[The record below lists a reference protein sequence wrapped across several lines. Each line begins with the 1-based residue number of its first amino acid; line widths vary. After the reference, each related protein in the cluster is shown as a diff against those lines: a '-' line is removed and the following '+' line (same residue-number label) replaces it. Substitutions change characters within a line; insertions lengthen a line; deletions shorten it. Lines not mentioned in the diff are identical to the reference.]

1 MEIILKYFPDLTEEQ
16 RKQFAAL
23 YDLYIDWNA
32 KINVISRKDIEN
44 LYEHHVLH
52 SLGIA
57 KVIQFRPGTKV
68 MDLGTG
74 GGFPGIPLAILFPET
89 KFHLVDSIGKK
100 VRVATE
106 VANAIG
112 LKNVTFRHAR
122 AEEEKQALKKFIL
135 TNELTVKHLLNTHLH
150 LDHIFGNPFMLKEF
164 GLSAEANKADEF
176 WIDEA
181 PKQSRMFGFQLQ
193 EEPVPLGKYLHD
205 GDIITFG
212 HTKLEAIHVPGHS
225 PGSLVYYCK
234 EENCMFSGDVLFQG
248 SIGRADLSGGNFDEL
263 IDHIC
268 SRLFVLPNET
278 VVYPGHG
285 APTTIGMEKAENPFF
300 R

>member
-1 MEIILKYFPDLTEEQ
+1 MFPVNCYVLWDDTKE
-16 RKQFAAL
+16 AVV
-23 YDLYIDWNA
+23 ID
-32 KINVISRKDIEN
+32 
-44 LYEHHVLH
+44 
-52 SLGIA
+52 
-57 KVIQFRPGTKV
+57 PGC
-68 MDLGTG
+68 
-74 GGFPGIPLAILFPET
+74 FY
-89 KFHLVDSIGKK
+89 
-100 VRVATE
+100 
-106 VANAIG
+106 
-112 LKNVTFRHAR
+112 
-122 AEEEKQALKKFIL
+122 EEEKQALKKFIL
-135 TNELTVKHLLNTHLH
+135 TNELNVKHLLNTHLH

-164 GLSAEANKADEF
+164 GLSAEANKADEY

-225 PGSLVYYCK
+225 PGSL
-234 EENCMFSGDVLFQG
+234 G
-248 SIGRADLSGGNFDEL
+248 SIGRADLTGGNFDEL
-263 IDHIC
+263 IEHIC

>member
-1 MEIILKYFPDLTEEQ
+1 MKIKRFEFNMFPVNCYVLWDDTKE
-16 RKQFAAL
+16 AVV
-23 YDLYIDWNA
+23 ID
-32 KINVISRKDIEN
+32 
-44 LYEHHVLH
+44 
-52 SLGIA
+52 
-57 KVIQFRPGTKV
+57 PGC
-68 MDLGTG
+68 
-74 GGFPGIPLAILFPET
+74 FY
-89 KFHLVDSIGKK
+89 
-100 VRVATE
+100 
-106 VANAIG
+106 
-112 LKNVTFRHAR
+112 
-122 AEEEKQALKKFIL
+122 EEEKQALKKFIL
-135 TNELTVKHLLNTHLH
+135 TNELNVKHLLNTHLH

-176 WIDEA
+176 WIDE
-181 PKQSRMFGFQLQ
+181 
-193 EEPVPLGKYLHD
+193 
-205 GDIITFG
+205 
-212 HTKLEAIHVPGHS
+212 VPGHS

-234 EENCMFSGDVLFQG
+234 EDNCMFSGDVLFQG